1 MSQILIGCKV
11 LCRVVLERAREVL
24 STLFSRILSRKV
36 GTLSTKRFFMFGQS
50 TADYIVVYINT
61 MLSNRRNMNTHK
73 PYLFYSIQLN
83 IMKKRI
89 YQLTAS
95 LCLLVNLK
103 KKQLKNQS
111 LLYWYKHRP
120 LYSLAWFMFIVYYYC
135 LFTLVIIIYIFFS
148 PRFLF

>member
-1 MSQILIGCKV
+1 
-11 LCRVVLERAREVL
+11 
-24 STLFSRILSRKV
+24 
-36 GTLSTKRFFMFGQS
+36 MFGQS

-103 KKQLKNQS
+103 KTIKKS
-111 LLYWYKHRP
+111 V
-120 LYSLAWFMFIVYYYC
+120 FIV
-135 LFTLVIIIYIFFS
+135 LI
-148 PRFLF
+148 

>member
-1 MSQILIGCKV
+1 
-11 LCRVVLERAREVL
+11 
-24 STLFSRILSRKV
+24 
-36 GTLSTKRFFMFGQS
+36 MFGQS

-95 LCLLVNLK
+95 LYLLVNLK
-103 KKQLKNQS
+103 KTIKKS
-111 LLYWYKHRP
+111 V
-120 LYSLAWFMFIVYYYC
+120 FIV
-135 LFTLVIIIYIFFS
+135 LI
-148 PRFLF
+148 